1 FKTGLGIL
9 LKDSVP
15 CPIPNTSE
23 VGDQPP
29 LLLDLKIPDA
39 ADGAITNLRSRTLSS
54 ALPHVLLLKRHKM
67 AIRALNS

>member
-1 FKTGLGIL
+1 L

-29 LLLDLKIPDA
+29 LLLDLKIPDPT
-39 ADGAITNLRSRTLSS
+39 DGAITNLQVRLLSS
-54 ALPHVLLLKRHKM
+54 ALPHVLLLKRHKI
-67 AIRALNS
+67 ATGAANS